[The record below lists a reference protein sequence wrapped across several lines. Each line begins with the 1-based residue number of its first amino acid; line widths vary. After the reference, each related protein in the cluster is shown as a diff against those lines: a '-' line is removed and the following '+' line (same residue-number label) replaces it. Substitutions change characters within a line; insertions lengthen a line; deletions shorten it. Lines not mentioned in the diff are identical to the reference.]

1 MMKKWILLIA
11 IFIGIIFLNIFP
23 PILQYILGAPTY
35 ADILTALFG
44 DQIMMGSLFS
54 LVLIALIIWTM
65 ATLISKYSLKQ

>member
-1 MMKKWILLIA
+1 MMKKWILLFGI
-11 IFIGIIFLNIFP
+11 IIGIISLNIFP

-44 DQIMMGSLFS
+44 NRIMMGSIFS

-65 ATLISKYSLKQ
+65 ATLILKYSIKQ